1 MEINNSKSS
10 VGRAP
15 GRPREFDMDSVLD
28 KAIGVFSRV
37 GYSATSI
44 TDLNQALG
52 LTSGSI
58 YKAFGDKRGLL
69 LAALDRYVERRTQ
82 RLDAHLA
89 LAKTGRERVAAVLS
103 AYAEVSHGEA
113 GRAGCLVVGSV
124 IEFASADPLL
134 RDRLTKIL
142 ATHEVRLLRFIREG
156 QADGSIA
163 QHVDPEGTARLLLC
177 VVQGMRVL
185 GKTGRKQADM
195 AAVCDDALRL
205 LD

>member
-1 MEINNSKSS
+1 MNNSQSS
-10 VGRAP
+10 GARAP

-28 KAIGVFSRV
+28 KAIAMFSRI

-44 TDLNQALG
+44 ADLNEALG

-69 LAALDRYVERRTQ
+69 SAALDRYVERRTQ
-82 RLDAHLA
+82 RLNELLA
-89 LAKTGRERVAAVLS
+89 PARTGRERVAAVLS
-103 AYAEVSHGEA
+103 AYAEASHGEG
-113 GRAGCLVVGSV
+113 GRTGCLVVGGV
-124 IEFASADPLL
+124 VEFASADPAL
-134 RDRLTKIL
+134 RERLARIM
-142 ATHEVRLLRFIREG
+142 ATHEARLLRFIREG
-156 QADGSIA
+156 QTDGSIA
-163 QHVDPEGTARLLLC
+163 LHIDPDSTARLLLC

-195 AAVCDDALRL
+195 AAICENALRL